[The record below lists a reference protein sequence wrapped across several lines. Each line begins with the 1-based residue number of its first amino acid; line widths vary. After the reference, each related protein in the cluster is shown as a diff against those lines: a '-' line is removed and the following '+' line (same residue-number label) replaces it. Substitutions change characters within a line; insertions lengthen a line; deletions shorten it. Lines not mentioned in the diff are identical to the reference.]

1 MFQYH
6 KANGATV
13 QVTAHGDGTLTIK
26 SSDRT
31 GYSETIEMWGFHD
44 DRARHADE
52 GGESEWDA
60 MYDALMHLAGG

>member
-6 KANGATV
+6 KTNGETV

-26 SSDRT
+26 STDRT
-31 GYSETIEMWGFHD
+31 GRGEALELWDAPNGDNIE
-44 DRARHADE
+44 R
-52 GGESEWDA
+52 EWQA